1 MKKLLLGL
9 PIAAALLLGA
19 CGETAVEK
27 VDKEKTP
34 AASEKKKEEKKDV
47 VYKVGD
53 TVKVNGV
60 EITITKAAFTA
71 PAEYSEA
78 KNGKVLTL
86 DVKVKNSSD
95 SQAFVDN
102 TEFGLSYGDTQA
114 EYYYGYNDLAISQE
128 LNKGKQATGKLYF
141 DVKPAKSYELI
152 YSPTFAFDSKE
163 IKWKISVK

>member
-1 MKKLLLGL
+1 MKKSLLLSL

-19 CGETAVEK
+19 CGETTVEK
-27 VDKEKTP
+27 VDGKEKQST
-34 AASEKKKEEKKDV
+34 EKKKEEKKDV

-78 KNGKVLTL
+78 ENGKVLTL

-95 SQAFVDN
+95 SQAFVDS

-114 EYYYGYNDLAISQE
+114 EDYYGYNDLAISQE

-141 DVKPAKSYELI
+141 DVKSAKSYELI

>member
-1 MKKLLLGL
+1 MKKSLLLSL

-19 CGETAVEK
+19 CGETTVEK
-27 VDKEKTP
+27 VDGKENQST
-34 AASEKKKEEKKDV
+34 EKKKEEKKDV

-114 EYYYGYNDLAISQE
+114 EDYYGYNDLAISQE
-128 LNKGKQATGKLYF
+128 LNKGKQTTGKLYF